1 LPAATAEA
9 LREAR
14 CERLAAVLVAAGR
27 VVPGLEWDGEGQ
39 LCARW
44 WPLPA
49 AEDRPWLEALLPNDD
64 PVAQRQLAERL
75 AAAVD
80 RLVRQ
85 RLGQPSPTPRSATRA
100 KASAGATAGAR
111 ASTSAIK
118 LRGHQRGAMAL
129 PEAWLN
135 ALSGDDPRLP
145 VTVTKDPVSQD
156 PGSKGAGQELAR
168 HVAAWVGQGVAPG
181 GDLRLAL
188 RCHPPDD
195 GPRLGWGIELLLG
208 PAADPSLLLPLE
220 AFWSGASP
228 FAASAFEGILRQ
240 LGLLIRLAPELAPLL
255 QQPAPSQLEL
265 EEEALVSLV
274 SARAALL
281 SEAGFA
287 VLLPSG
293 LRQNARLGLR
303 AKLPNAK
310 GQGSTK
316 AAPAGSGAG
325 LDLAAMFQ
333 FEWQAV
339 LGDQPLSAA
348 DLEALQQAAE
358 LKRPLVRLRGQWT
371 LVDAAAVAGLLKLA
385 GQRGQANGAEL
396 LRGGLGLERLG
407 LPPELELAGV
417 EAAGAL
423 GTLLAGDLHSR
434 VEALP
439 TPPAFAGELRPYQQR
454 GLGWLV
460 FLGRLGLGAC
470 LADDMG
476 LGKTA
481 QLIAALLADPL
492 AAPTLVVAPLTLLG
506 NWQRELER
514 FAPALR
520 LALHHGPERPRTAA
534 TLKRGLKA
542 LGPGGVLLTSY
553 GVLSRDVQGL
563 AAIAW
568 GRLVFDEAQQLKNP
582 YTSMAR
588 AAAALR
594 GERRVALTGTPVENR
609 LLELWALLQ
618 LLNPGLLGSLTQFRQ
633 RFAVPIERDRDPEAA
648 ERLRQL
654 TAPFLLRR
662 LKSDRAILPDL
673 PGRIEQTELCSLSE
687 EQATL
692 YQAVAK
698 ELLEQA
704 EASEGIARQG
714 LVLAGLTRLK
724 QVCNHPAHY
733 LDDGSELAGR
743 SGKLNRCEQLL
754 TAILEAGEKALL
766 FSQYTAWGERLAA
779 HLARRLGVEP
789 LWLHG
794 GLDRA
799 RRDALVARFSEP
811 EGPPLFLLSLKAG
824 GTGLNL
830 TAASHVIHYDRWW
843 NPAVEDQATDRA
855 HRLGQRR
862 TVHVHKL
869 VCGGTVEEAIDALI
883 RSKRDLAERVVA
895 SGEQSLSQLSTDE
908 LRELI
913 RLRDREPTP

>member
-49 AEDRPWLEALLPNDD
+49 AEDRPWLEALLPSDD

-85 RLGQPSPTPRSATRA
+85 RLGQPSPTPRSATSA
-100 KASAGATAGAR
+100 KAKARAGAR
-111 ASTSAIK
+111 ASTSIK

-145 VTVTKDPVSQD
+145 VTVTKESASQD

-195 GPRLGWGIELLLG
+195 GPRRGWGIELLLG

-255 QQPAPSQLEL
+255 QQPAPSRLEL

-492 AAPTLVVAPLTLLG
+492 EAPTLVVAPLTLLG

-534 TLKRGLKA
+534 ALKRGLKA